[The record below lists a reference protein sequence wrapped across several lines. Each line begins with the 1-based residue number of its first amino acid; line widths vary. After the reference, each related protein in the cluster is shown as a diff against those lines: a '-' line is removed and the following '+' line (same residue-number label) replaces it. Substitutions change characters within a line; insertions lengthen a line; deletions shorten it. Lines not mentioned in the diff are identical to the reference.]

1 MVASIVLVGGKGFR
15 MGGDKASQLL
25 AGKSLLE
32 RVVERL
38 ALLSGQI
45 LIVGSSRRIGCA
57 VDANIQYLEDMYPGR
72 GPLGGIYTGLVSA
85 DSLYSLVVACDFPFL
100 DVEFLRHMIGLSP
113 GFDAVVP
120 RMDRVQPLQ
129 AVYSK
134 SCLGNMEERL
144 VKGWLGVIRFL
155 GTANVRYVDQDECR
169 IFDPQLLSLF
179 NVNSAEDLVRANVM
193 EAERQVSLADEVG
206 L

>member
-1 MVASIVLVGGKGFR
+1 MVASIVLVGGKGLR

-25 AGKSLLE
+25 AGKTLLE

-38 ALLSGQI
+38 ALLGGQI

-57 VDANIQYLEDMYPGR
+57 VDAEIQYVDDLYPGR
-72 GPLGGIYTGLVSA
+72 GPLGGIYTGLVVA

-100 DVEFLRHMIGLSP
+100 DVEFLRHMVGLSP

-120 RMDRVQPLQ
+120 RMDRAQPLQ

-134 SCLGNMEERL
+134 SCLGNMKERL
-144 VKGWLGVIRFL
+144 ERGWLGVTRFL
-155 GTANVRYVDQDECR
+155 GTVNVRYVDQDECR

-179 NVNSAEDLVRANVM
+179 NVNSAEDLIKAGVL
-193 EAERQVSLADEVG
+193 EAERQVSVTDEVG